1 MPGEGGGLAGI
12 THDGT
17 GVAAGSPP
25 FARRTGIGRGRP
37 TCAGADRRVK
47 TELVKAEPRAA
58 ATQGR
63 AADGRISV
71 VRAARRYLP
80 AYLFILPSFAAFI
93 IFTAYPLVDTL
104 VFSLQDLRGGAR
116 IWIGLEN
123 YRAMLH
129 DEVFLASARNT
140 ILYFVAMVP
149 GGVLLAVLLSALI
162 YLVPSSRL
170 RTFFKAA
177 YYLPTAACSSVI
189 LALVWNY
196 LYDPAFG
203 LLNYG
208 LGLVG
213 LPPQRWLN
221 DIHLALPSLALM
233 MHTQWWGG
241 MIILL
246 TASMGA
252 VPADLYEGAVI
263 DGASTATQFFAI
275 TLPLIRPAIVYVTI
289 IATISSLRIFNE
301 ILLMTRGGPAWATVN
316 IAYDIWLTGINAFK
330 FGPAAAYA
338 TVLLAATMLFAVF
351 QFRLLS
357 VDIEY

>member
-1 MPGEGGGLAGI
+1 MRTQLIKTRPEPVAAQGGGSIISRLTPLA
-12 THDGT
+12 
-17 GVAAGSPP
+17 
-25 FARRTGIGRGRP
+25 
-37 TCAGADRRVK
+37 
-47 TELVKAEPRAA
+47 RA
-58 ATQGR
+58 T
-63 AADGRISV
+63 
-71 VRAARRYLP
+71 RRYLP

-93 IFTAYPLVDTL
+93 IFTAYPLIDTI
-104 VFSLQDLRGGAR
+104 VFSLQDLRGGHR

-123 YRAMLH
+123 YRGMLH
-129 DEVFLASARNT
+129 DEVFLTSTKNT
-140 ILYFVAMVP
+140 VLYFLAMVP
-149 GGVLLAVLLSALI
+149 GGVLLAVTLAALI
-162 YLVPSSRL
+162 YLIPSDRL

-203 LLNYG
+203 VLNYG
-208 LGLVG
+208 LGLIG

-221 DIHLALPSLALM
+221 DIHLALPSLAVM

-252 VPADLYEGAVI
+252 IPSDFYEAALI
-263 DGASTATQFFAI
+263 DGASPVRQFFAI
-275 TLPLIRPAIVYVTI
+275 TMPLIRPAIVYVSI
-289 IATISSLRIFNE
+289 VATISSLRIFNE

-330 FGPAAAYA
+330 FGPASAYA
-338 TVLLAATMLFAVF
+338 TVLLGATIIFAML
-351 QFRLLS
+351 QYRLLS
-357 VDIEY
+357 VEIEY